1 MKKKILKILKRIFTV
16 KKVMTFLGLLISA
29 GIIGNIFSYMGT
41 KDTNQ
46 TTKYVADQQHQ
57 DKQEEIQL
65 KKEEA
70 CRFEVK
76 AYYSEYVKMY
86 EDLRDD
92 ITYIQDM
99 YSKWF
104 ENNRTLPTE
113 DEEKLKNIFNRIC
126 FILKSDE
133 GDNLKQRMEIWLKVL
148 VPSIKSDEE
157 EYKKLKEQ
165 MDQETAEN
173 SGYSRTPLTPAL
185 PDLTDAMEAYD
196 TFFKTFMDEKVQ
208 ECTNKSK

>member
-1 MKKKILKILKRIFTV
+1 MGNKKKKATSFVTMV
-16 KKVMTFLGLLISA
+16 KKNWKKIIMVPPIMAFISTIVA
-29 GIIGNIFSYMGT
+29 TQMKSCT
-41 KDTNQ
+41 DTNI
-46 TTKYVADQQHQ
+46 ANQQHQ

-133 GDNLKQRMEIWLKVL
+133 GDNLKQKMEIWLKVL

-173 SGYSRTPLTPAL
+173 PSNRVTPLTPAL